1 MYSQQEQSSTAPG
14 QNAEEKCANLLM
26 KGRMYHII
34 SVIIIIIYHG
44 NEVWLLRR

>member
-14 QNAEEKCANLLM
+14 QNAEEKWANLLM
-26 KGRMYHII
+26 KCRMYHI